1 MTSDMRRA
9 FTVIE
14 LLVVIAVIGLLV
26 GVLMPAL
33 NGARSSAKR
42 TACASNL
49 RQIGAALQVYMSANR
64 DRFPYASSMPSVAPF
79 PLTGPKAIRI
89 ADVLR
94 IEIGDPVVFHCP
106 NDVSGDGRLAP
117 NNGLTYFQSE
127 GSSYEYR
134 TTRPPLAGRT
144 AKEVAALFERGPRG
158 PDVKVAD
165 NGFYVL
171 RDYNNF
177 HGPGGKPGA
186 RRYLYSDGHVSDFE
200 N

>member
-1 MTSDMRRA
+1 MRRA
-9 FTVIE
+9 FTLIE

-33 NGARSSAKR
+33 GSARTQAKR

-49 RQIGAALQVYMSANR
+49 RQIGAALQLYMSANR
-64 DRFPYASSMPSVAPF
+64 DRFPYASFLPSMGPF
-79 PLTGPKAIRI
+79 PLPGSKAVRI

-94 IEIGDPVVFHCP
+94 AEIGDPAAFHCP

-134 TTRPPLAGRT
+134 TRPPLGGRT
-144 AKEVAALFERGPRG
+144 APEIAALFEQRA
-158 PDVKVAD
+158 DVKVAD
-165 NGFYVL
+165 NAFWVL
-171 RDYNNF
+171 RDFNNF
-177 HGPGGKPGA
+177 HGPGGQPCA
-186 RRYLYSDGHVSDFE
+186 RRYLYIDGHVTDFE

>member
-1 MTSDMRRA
+1 MRRA
-9 FTVIE
+9 FTLIE

-33 NGARSSAKR
+33 SGARSSAKR

-49 RQIGAALQVYMSANR
+49 RQIGAALQVYMSASR
-64 DRFPYASSMPSVAPF
+64 DRFPYASYMPSVDPF
-79 PLTGPKAIRI
+79 PLAGPKAIRI

-94 IEIGDPVVFHCP
+94 IEIGDPAAFHCP

-134 TTRPPLAGRT
+134 TRPPLAGRT

-158 PDVKVAD
+158 TGVKVAD
-165 NGFYVL
+165 NAFWVFQ
-171 RDYNNF
+171 DFNNF
-177 HGPGGKPGA
+177 HGPAGKPGA
-186 RRYLYSDGHVSDFE
+186 RRYLYSDGHVTDFE

>member
-1 MTSDMRRA
+1 MRRA
-9 FTVIE
+9 FTLIE

-33 NGARSSAKR
+33 SGARSSAKR

-49 RQIGAALQVYMSANR
+49 RQIGAALQVYMSASR
-64 DRFPYASSMPSVAPF
+64 DRFPYASCMPSVGPS
-79 PLTGPKAIRI
+79 PLMGPKAIRI

-94 IEIGDPVVFHCP
+94 MEVGDPAVFHGP

-117 NNGLTYFQSE
+117 NNGLTYFQSA

-134 TTRPPLAGRT
+134 TRPPLGGLT
-144 AKEVAALFERGPRG
+144 APEVAALFERGPRG
-158 PDVKVAD
+158 ADVKVAD
-165 NGFYVL
+165 NAFSVL

-177 HGPGGKPGA
+177 HGPAGKPGA
-186 RRYLYSDGHVSDFE
+186 RRYLHSDGHVTDFE